1 MIVKTRKF
9 NNRYLSK
16 IIREA
21 TKFYIENN
29 IPEKKRKKLNI
40 VVKSTTSKFAD
51 GSCCYLNSNTFEIEL
66 GSHISLTHKLLT
78 LAHECIHIKQYVTK
92 QLRTLYIG
100 NNAVDIWQGKRYRNI
115 NYDDQPWEK
124 EALDHEEELFYNF
137 ISDCYANGRL
147 DLEKLK
153 NL

>member
-21 TKFYIENN
+21 TKFYLQNL
-29 IPEKKRKKLNI
+29 IPEKKLKRLN
-40 VVKSTTSKFAD
+40 VVVNLTANDFAD

-66 GSHISLTHKLLT
+66 GAHVSLTHKLLT
-78 LAHECIHIKQYVTK
+78 LAHECVHVKQYVTK
-92 QLRTLYIG
+92 QLKTLYIG

-124 EALDHEEELFYNF
+124 EALDQEEELLYNF
-137 ISDCYANGRL
+137 ISDCYASGRL